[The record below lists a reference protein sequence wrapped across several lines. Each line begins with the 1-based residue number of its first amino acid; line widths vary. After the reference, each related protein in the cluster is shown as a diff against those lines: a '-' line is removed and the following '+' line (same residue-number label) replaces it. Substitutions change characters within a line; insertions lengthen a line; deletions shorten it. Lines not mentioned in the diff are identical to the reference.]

1 MSTKYDVVTIG
12 GGIAGV
18 EASTNLI
25 RLNKKVLLI
34 EKSAQLGGHVAQW
47 DRLFPNQRK
56 ASEVLDYLTKKIPQ
70 SLDIKLNTTVQV
82 VNNVDSSFVLTL
94 SNDEK
99 IEADAILIT
108 TGYDIFDAR
117 LKEEYGYGIYD
128 NVITSVELEQMFLQN
143 KPILTKQGKEP
154 ARIGFVHC
162 VGSRDKKINNVYCS
176 KVCCVTAVKQAI
188 EVRQKLPFSE
198 AYCFYMDLRMY
209 GLSFEEL
216 YNESQ
221 EKYGVTFVRG
231 RLSEAAET
239 KDGKIIV
246 KVEDT
251 LLGRPMKMTMDL
263 LVLMVG
269 MIPSEGTTN
278 FIKMLDLDT
287 NSSRFIAPS
296 DEHTQTNITSKKGVF
311 VAGSATSP
319 KSIDD
324 TLADARAAALQI
336 IAYLNEK

>member
-1 MSTKYDVVTIG
+1 MNEWTAIIG
-12 GGIAGV
+12 GGIAGM
-18 EASTNLI
+18 EAASCLSQFG
-25 RLNKKVLLI
+25 KKVVLI
-34 EKSAQLGGHVAQW
+34 EKTNHLGGHVSQW
-47 DRLFPNQRK
+47 DKLFPNTRPS
-56 ASEVLDYLTKKIPQ
+56 SEVMDFVKNNLP
-70 SLDIKLNTTVQV
+70 SAVEVKLNTTVI
-82 VNNVDSSFVLTL
+82 DIKKEKDTFVITL

-99 IEADAILIT
+99 IKVHALLIT
-108 TGYDIFDAR
+108 TGYDVFNAA

-128 NVITSVELEQMFLQN
+128 NVITSVELEEWFKEN

-154 ARIGFVHC
+154 SRIGFVHC
-162 VGSRDKKINNVYCS
+162 VGSRDRKINNIYCS

-221 EKYGVTFVRG
+221 EKYGVTFIRG

-269 MIPSEGTTN
+269 MTPSDGTSDMIN
-278 FIKMLDLDT
+278 RLHLDT
-287 NSSRFIAPS
+287 NSSRFIATV
-296 DEHTQTNITSKKGVF
+296 DEHTQTNITSQKGVF
-311 VAGSATSP
+311 VAGAASSP

-324 TLADARAAALQI
+324 TFADARAAALQVI
-336 IAYLNEK
+336 NYLNNLS